1 MPEPLSGVE
10 PPRLLPGT
18 GSGPAAYTIPPQGHV
33 HTARG
38 DHDDRCR
45 GRRTLCWCPRVDSN
59 HHALTGTGPQP
70 AAYTIPPRGLGRL
83 LAVARSSIPIRGAG
97 CQPVLFTCSRGSL
110 IAPAT
115 TGRRMLAP

>member
-70 AAYTIPPRGLGRL
+70 AAYTIPPRGRSEEHTSELQSRPHLVCRL
-83 LAVARSSIPIRGAG
+83 L
-97 CQPVLFTCSRGSL
+97 LEKK
-110 IAPAT
+110 
-115 TGRRMLAP
+115 